1 MAAFIAWTLFAL
13 TALVFLAL
21 IFSAGSLIGRA
32 ACRLF
37 GRS

>member
-13 TALVFLAL
+13 TALAFLGL
-21 IFSAGSLIGRA
+21 IFSAGSLIGRS

-37 GRS
+37 SRS